1 MKTRN
6 SQGSFPFHRAGSAL
20 LLLVLTLTAL
30 LGLATPA
37 AALVAGNAQIVNT
50 ATVTWAGAAAPVSA
64 SVTVTVNPVAAT
76 PVVGTSPTDATVL
89 TDSTY
94 TLENTAVT
102 LTYYVT
108 NKGTGP
114 ATLSL
119 TDNDPYSPSGVNG
132 ATSVTAVQTSINL
145 GATVT
150 STASLSGA
158 TTLTVPSDG
167 TTDTTVNGITAN
179 DYIVIGTVI
188 YQVDS
193 VVDNAASNS
202 ATITLKSA
210 LTANVGAGVQIGE
223 RGSVTVALT
232 TNTLTAPPTEG
243 TYTATV
249 TATSTAGSANATNT
263 VYVQRPNL
271 TISKQVSTDGGTTF
285 GSNTSANP
293 GATLTY
299 RITVTN
305 SGTATAANV
314 VITDPRPAFT
324 SYVTGSAKYRT
335 TTGGD
340 YAGASSLDD
349 DTAGSPDDGYDWGV
363 TTSTTATYAVGNLAA
378 SSSQVLYFQVTIN
391 N

>member
-1 MKTRN
+1 MKN
-6 SQGSFPFHRAGSAL
+6 HRARGSSACLRPGGTFL
-20 LLLVLTLTAL
+20 LLALIVVAL
-30 LGLATPA
+30 LGMATPSQ
-37 AALVAGNAQIVNT
+37 ALVAGNAQIVNT

-89 TDSTY
+89 TDNTY
-94 TLENTAVT
+94 TLESTAVT
-102 LTYYVT
+102 LTYFVT

-114 ATLSL
+114 DTLTL
-119 TDNDPYSPSGVNG
+119 DDNDPYSPSGVNG
-132 ATSVTAVQTSINL
+132 ATSVTPVQASISL

-150 STASLSGA
+150 SSGSLSGA

-167 TTDTTVNGITAN
+167 TTDSAVNGITAN
-179 DYIVIGTVI
+179 DFIVIGTTI

-223 RGSVTVALT
+223 RGSVNVALT
-232 TNTLTAPPTEG
+232 TNTLTSPPAEG

-249 TATSTAGSANATNT
+249 TATSTAGSASATNT
-263 VYVQRPNL
+263 VHVQRPNL
-271 TISKQVSTDGGTTF
+271 TISKEVSTDGGATF
-285 GSNTSANP
+285 GGNTSANP
-293 GATLTY
+293 GTTLTY

-305 SGTATAANV
+305 NGTAAAANV

-324 SYVTGSAKYRT
+324 TYVTGSGKYRT
-335 TTGGD
+335 NQSGNYTGANVLTD
-340 YAGASSLDD
+340 SFDA
-349 DTAGSPDDGYDWGV
+349 DGYDWGS
-363 TTSTTATYAVGNLAA
+363 TATTTATYLVGTL
-378 SSSQVLYFQVTIN
+378 QPGDYRVLYFQVTIN